1 MNNQPIVSIIFPVYN
16 AAAFVVGA
24 INSILQQSYRDFEL
38 IIINDGS
45 TDATDSLVQ
54 PLLVDQRIRYISREN
69 KGLIATLN
77 QGIALA
83 QGDYIARMDADD
95 IALPERLATQLAYLQ
110 QHPKVAVVGSAYQVI
125 DEAGQPIS
133 IRKPP
138 LSHTGI
144 APLFWFGSPF
154 AHPSVMIN
162 KRLLGEQLY
171 YDTNFPHAEDFELW
185 IRLAKQHRLANL
197 PTVLLKYRESAGSI
211 SRRFYKTQRQSMV
224 NAIAKHYCRNASD
237 QDKLLHA
244 IQCVTGDISV
254 GFTARVAA
262 FRFCLANAS
271 APFSKPLAWLY
282 FAYTLFSKSSA
293 RYNSASK

>member
-1 MNNQPIVSIIFPVYN
+1 MKNQPIVSIILPVYN
-16 AAAFVVGA
+16 AEAFVVSA
-24 INSILQQSYRDFEL
+24 INSILQQSYRNFEL

-45 TDATDSLVQ
+45 TDATDTLLQ
-54 PLLVDQRIRYISREN
+54 PLLVDQRIRYINREN

-77 QGIALA
+77 EGIALA

-95 IALPERLATQLAYLQ
+95 ISLPERLATQLRYLE

-138 LSHTGI
+138 QSHTGI

-162 KRLLGEQLY
+162 KRLLGAELY
-171 YDTNFPHAEDFELW
+171 YDPNFLHAEDFELW

-197 PTVLLKYRESAGSI
+197 PTVLLNYRESAGSI
-211 SRRFYKTQRQSMV
+211 SRRFYRIQRQSMV
-224 NAIAKHYCRNASD
+224 HAIAKHYCSNAID
-237 QDKLLHA
+237 QEKLLHA

-254 GFTARVAA
+254 GLPKRLAA
-262 FRFCLANAS
+262 FRFCLANTT

-293 RYNSASK
+293 RYNSAST